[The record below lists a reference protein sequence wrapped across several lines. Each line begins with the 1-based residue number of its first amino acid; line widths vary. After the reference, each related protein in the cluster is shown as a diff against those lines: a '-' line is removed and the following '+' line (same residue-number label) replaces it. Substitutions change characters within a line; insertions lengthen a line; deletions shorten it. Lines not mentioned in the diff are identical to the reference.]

1 MFLRNIIAFGDCE
14 GREKSFGKKSPLG
27 EFLHCREG
35 ACSFRK
41 NMRCFDSAYA
51 PLNMTN
57 VSQRCHSI
65 PLKLPQNYPTRDR
78 PQWGN
83 FYPLHNLNREE
94 KLSRLDKL
102 SRCCMRYCESESLFK
117 AKAYINKE
125 KHPEGCFSTL

>member
-1 MFLRNIIAFGDCE
+1 MQTITPDRPGGRSLRNIIAFGDCE

-27 EFLHCREG
+27 DFLHCREG

-83 FYPLHNLNREE
+83 FRMLHLQKSAIIRFVDTKTNILILYLPLQ
-94 KLSRLDKL
+94 KK
-102 SRCCMRYCESESLFK
+102 
-117 AKAYINKE
+117 